1 MTIEERE
8 DSYRKLATENR
19 IQCERLR
26 MIIDQLESGE
36 KGLFIILDEILKGTN
51 SKDKQH
57 GALSLM
63 RRHIGLGGI
72 GIIATH
78 DLALGNL
85 VNEFPQEIESWHF
98 DALISDDTLTFS
110 YKIQEGIAQNMNAS
124 FLMKKMGITDEFVH
138 PKNNQKLQKES
149 DT

>member
-8 DSYRKLATENR
+8 DSYRRLATENR

-57 GALSLM
+57 GSLSLM
-63 RRHIGLGGI
+63 RRLIGLGGI

-85 VNEFPQEIESWHF
+85 VNEFPQEIENWHF
-98 DALISDDTLTFS
+98 DALLSDDTLTFS
-110 YKIQEGIAQNMNAS
+110 YKIQEGIAQHMNAS